1 VTREID
7 VVEEVARFR
16 LDEVPFTLP
25 VRRAMFGS
33 LTPLQQL
40 QRRVEDVL
48 AGIGLVET
56 YTPSLRERDA
66 DPNAWRLPE
75 PISLDLAVLRTRLL
89 PSLVDA
95 ARANS
100 DLGALGI
107 QLFEIARVY
116 LPGGELPNER
126 KHLAAI
132 VEGGWDRAKGVVEA
146 LYTALKV
153 EPRFERASDD
163 LFHPRKTAS
172 VQAGVLG
179 ELHPLVLEGVWGA
192 FELDLEE
199 LLAVVPQEVKYQDVV
214 SYPPVRID
222 LAFAVPEE
230 VAAGDLIEAGREA
243 AGPELR
249 EMRPFDVYRGEQVG
263 EGRKSIAFAVSFQS
277 PERTLTDEDA
287 AALRDKIVAALA
299 ERFGA
304 ELRA

>member
-25 VRRAMFGS
+25 TRQAMFGA

-40 QRRVEDVL
+40 RRRIENVL
-48 AGIGLVET
+48 AGLGLVET
-56 YTPSLRERDA
+56 YTPSLRPD
-66 DPNAWRLPE
+66 DPDPKALRLPE
-75 PISLDLAVLRTRLL
+75 PISIELAVLRTRLL

-95 ARANS
+95 ARANTE
-100 DLGALGI
+100 LGARGVR
-107 QLFEIARVY
+107 LFEIARVY
-116 LPGGELPNER
+116 LPAAELPEEHR
-126 KHLAAI
+126 HVAGI
-132 VEGGWDRAKGVVEA
+132 VDGGWSRAKGVVESLYAA
-146 LYTALKV
+146 LRA
-153 EPRFERASDD
+153 EPVFERTTDE
-163 LFHPRKTAS
+163 LLHPGKAAS
-172 VQAGVLG
+172 VGAGVVG
-179 ELHPLVLEGVWGA
+179 ELHPGLLAGSWGA
-192 FELDLEE
+192 FELDLEQ
-199 LLAVVPQEVKYQDVV
+199 LLAATPEEVKYQDVV
-214 SYPPVRID
+214 SYPPVRLD

-230 VAAGDLIEAGREA
+230 VAAGDLVAAAREA

-249 EMRPFDVYRGEQVG
+249 EMHPFDVYRGEQIG

-287 AALRDKIVAALA
+287 ALLRDRIVKALA